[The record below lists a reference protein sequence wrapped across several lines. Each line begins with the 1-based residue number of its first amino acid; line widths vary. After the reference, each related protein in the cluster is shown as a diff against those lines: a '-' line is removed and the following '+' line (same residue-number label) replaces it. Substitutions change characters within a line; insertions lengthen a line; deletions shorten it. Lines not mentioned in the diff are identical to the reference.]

1 MVYMDK
7 NVRVVVETLNKYQY
21 CPAMVKMNVRCFS
34 QLKGF
39 MAREGIQS
47 FNLSMALQWRDDEAA
62 ATEMRP
68 YYWAILRLADVYEH
82 GRVLSSHL
90 TIHGELSDEFKNAL
104 DEFIESISTNGF
116 IESSYR
122 RYREGCSM
130 FFRFCQL
137 QGIYSLNDIGF
148 PVIRDFHAFLAE
160 SGRHEACEGCTER
173 MLLYLAESHDLKY
186 GFSLYLHYARF
197 GRCSSTEDFSQNG
210 KKAIEP
216 FRDTEGTISSR
227 EFCSSIPIFV
237 EGITTYKYA
246 KNTTHAHLYHL
257 NVIAI
262 FLEQENLDYRRE
274 VADIWASEL
283 CVRFFGKTRLKALS
297 HTLDLYDA
305 FIADGH
311 QVPQAVHAPYKSA
324 YLNLPD
330 WCKKE
335 IDSYAAARKKE
346 GLKEKTVKKQT
357 YTCARFCG
365 FIVTA
370 GLTSFAG
377 LKVEHIKSFNLQDS
391 HKSVAGK
398 NLTNQVIYR
407 FLIHME
413 LHDVIPSGLHNALP
427 CCTAHTERIVTVLND
442 DDKAKIDDYCAKAS
456 TPIELRDVAMFKL
469 GMNTALRGIDIISLG
484 MRDIDWKAGCIRIIQ
499 QKTGVEHLHPVD
511 NGTLNAVFRY
521 IRDGRSKNAES
532 DRVFICSRAP
542 YNPLS
547 DSEACR
553 NALRRVDLAV
563 ADFHRLRR
571 SYATDSLRGGATFRE
586 TAELLGHTGTGS
598 IHKYTLLDDKRMR
611 LCPLS
616 LEETGLSMDGRYSH
630 G

>member
-1 MVYMDK
+1 MIHMDK
-7 NVRVVVETLNKYQY
+7 NAEIVVDTLNKYQY
-21 CPAMVKMNVRCFS
+21 CQHMVKTNARCFA
-34 QLKGF
+34 QLKEF
-39 MAREGIQS
+39 MVREGIQT
-47 FNLSMALQWRDDEAA
+47 FDLSASLQWRDNEATV
-62 ATEMRP
+62 TEKRP

-104 DEFIESISTNGF
+104 DEFIESISSKGF

-137 QGIYSLNDIGF
+137 QGIYCLNEIGF
-148 PVIRDFHAFLAE
+148 PVIRDFHAFLVE

-173 MLLYLAESHDLKY
+173 MLMHLAEYRYLKY

-197 GRCSSTEDFSQNG
+197 ERCSSIEDFSQNG
-210 KKAIEP
+210 KEAIEP
-216 FRDTEGTISSR
+216 FRDTSGTVSSR
-227 EFCSSIPIFV
+227 KFCSSIPGFI
-237 EGITTYKYA
+237 EGVKSHKYA
-246 KNTTHAHLYHL
+246 SNTTHAYFYHL
-257 NVIAI
+257 SVLGI
-262 FLEQENLDYRRE
+262 FLEWENLDYSRE
-274 VADIWASEL
+274 VADIWANEL
-283 CVRFFGKTRLKALS
+283 CIRFFGKTRIKALR

-305 FIADGH
+305 FIADEY
-311 QVPQAVHAPYKSA
+311 QVPKSVHVPHKSV
-324 YLNLPD
+324 YLTLPD
-330 WCKKE
+330 WCKSE
-335 IDSYAAARKKE
+335 IDAYAATRKKE
-346 GLKEKTVKKQT
+346 GLKDTTVKKQT
-357 YTCARFCG
+357 YTCAKFCG
-365 FIVTA
+365 FIVST
-370 GLTSFAG
+370 GMTSFAD
-377 LKVEHIKSFNLQDS
+377 LRAEHIKSFNLQDT
-391 HKSVAGK
+391 HESVAGK

-413 LHDVIPSGLHNALP
+413 LHGVIQSGLHDALP
-427 CCTAHTERIVTVLND
+427 CCTAHTERIVTVLSD
-442 DDKAKIDDYCAKAS
+442 SDKAKIDDYCAKAS

-469 GMNTALRGIDIISLG
+469 GINTALRGVDIISLG
-484 MRDIDWKAGCIRIIQ
+484 MKDIDWKVGCIRIIQ

-511 NGTLNAVFRY
+511 TGTLNAVFRY
-521 IRDGRSKNAES
+521 IRDARSKNAES
-532 DRVFICSRAP
+532 DRVFVSSRAP

-553 NALRRVDLAV
+553 NALRRVGLAV

>member
-1 MVYMDK
+1 MVHMDK
-7 NVRVVVETLNKYQY
+7 HIAIVVETLNRYQY
-21 CPAMVKMNVRCFS
+21 CPAMVKINVRCFS

-39 MAREGIQS
+39 MLKEGIQV
-47 FNLSMALQWRDDEAA
+47 FDLSMALQWRDSEASI
-62 ATEMRP
+62 TEKNP
-68 YYWAILRLADVYEH
+68 YYWALLRLADVYEH

-104 DEFIESISTNGF
+104 DDFIESLSSKCF

-122 RYREGCSM
+122 RYREGCTM
-130 FFRFCQL
+130 FFRFCQM
-137 QGIYSLNDIGF
+137 QGIYCLKNIGF
-148 PVIRDFHAFLAE
+148 PVLRNFHEFLVE
-160 SGRHEACEGCTER
+160 SERYEACEGCTER
-173 MLLYLAESHDLKY
+173 MMMYLAECRNLKY

-197 GRCSSTEDFSQNG
+197 GRCSSTENFSPKG
-210 KKAIEP
+210 KRAIES
-216 FRDTEGTISSR
+216 FRNVAGTISSR
-227 EFCSSIPIFV
+227 DFCSSIPMFI
-237 EGITTYKYA
+237 EGVKAYKYA
-246 KNTTHAHLYHL
+246 RNTTHAHLYHL

-262 FLEQENLDYRRE
+262 FLEQENLDYCRE
-274 VADIWASEL
+274 VADIWANEL

-305 FIADGH
+305 FIANGH
-311 QVPQAVHAPYKSA
+311 QVPKAIHAPYKST
-324 YLNLPD
+324 YQDLPD

-335 IDSYAAARKKE
+335 IDSYSATRKKE
-346 GLKEKTVKKQT
+346 GLKEKTVRKQA
-357 YTCARFCG
+357 YTCAKFCE

-370 GLTSFAG
+370 GLTSFDM
-377 LKVEHIKSFNLQDS
+377 LKIEHIKSFNLQDS
-391 HKSVAGK
+391 HKSAAGK

-413 LHDVIPSGLHNALP
+413 LHDVIQSGLHDALP
-427 CCTAHTERIVTVLND
+427 CCTAHTERIVTVLSEE
-442 DDKAKIDDYCAKAS
+442 DKAKIDDYCAKAS
-456 TPIELRDVAMFKL
+456 TPIELRDAAMFKL
-469 GMNTALRGIDIISLG
+469 GINTALRGVDIISLEI
-484 MRDIDWKAGCIRIIQ
+484 RDINWKSGYIRIIQ

-511 NGTLNAVFRY
+511 NGTLNAIFRY
-521 IRDGRSKNAES
+521 IRDGRSKNTES
-532 DRVFICSRAP
+532 NRVFVSSRAP

-553 NALRRVDLAV
+553 NALRHVGLAT

-571 SYATDSLRGGATFRE
+571 SYATDSLIGGATFRE